1 MVKKRI
7 LMLGGA
13 YSQIPAIVYAKQS
26 EYEVIT
32 CDYLPE
38 NPGHAY
44 GDKYCNVSTT
54 DMKSVLEVASEL
66 KIDGIVAYASDPA
79 APTAAY
85 VSDALSLPGASYEA
99 VRILSEK
106 DRFREFLIQNAFLCP
121 SFIKVSDN
129 EPIDESRLKE
139 MKFPLYI
146 KPVDSSGSK
155 GISKIHCH
163 QEIEIAVKQ
172 AMDVSRCKRVI
183 IEEHVETPYCQL
195 HGDGFV
201 EDGRL
206 EFLGL
211 CDHYFHNLAP
221 IGSIYP
227 TQQSSLVVNAV
238 HSEIQRLIN
247 LVGFEK
253 GAINVEVRIDSEDRL
268 FLMEIGPR
276 SGGNYVPQLMELGTG
291 FDEVAAIVDQAMGKK
306 PRIDFTDRH
315 RHCMQLIV
323 GSKDSG
329 YFKRLHLDPKVESKV
344 EKLYLHKKPG
354 DPIGRYSDSA
364 FVVAVLLVRGHNY
377 SELQEIILNVNDYV
391 KVEVDSDEESI

>member
-1 MVKKRI
+1 MAKKRI

-13 YSQIPAIVYAKQS
+13 YSQIPAIVYAKKS
-26 EYEVIT
+26 GYEVIT

-54 DMKSVLEVASEL
+54 DMTSVLGVAVEL

-79 APTAAY
+79 APTAAF
-85 VSDALSLPGASYEA
+85 VSGALSLPGASCDA

-106 DRFREFLIQNAFLCP
+106 DRFREFLTLNDFSCPAFM
-121 SFIKVSDN
+121 KVSGN
-129 EPIDESRLKE
+129 EPIDDSRLKNLNL
-139 MKFPLYI
+139 PLYV

-155 GISKIHCH
+155 GMSKVYCYQDIG
-163 QEIEIAVKQ
+163 IAVKQ
-172 AMDVSRCKRVI
+172 ALDASRCKRVI

-206 EFLGL
+206 KFLGL
-211 CDHYFHNLAP
+211 CDHYFHDLAP

-227 TQQSSLVVNAV
+227 TRQNPSVVQAV
-238 HSEIQRLIN
+238 SDEIQRLID
-247 LVGFEK
+247 LVGFEN
-253 GAINVEVRIDSEDRL
+253 GAINVEVRINSEDRL

-291 FDEVAAIVDQAMGKK
+291 FDEVAAIVDQSMGKK

-323 GSKDSG
+323 GSKSPG
-329 YFKRLHLDPKVESKV
+329 HFKGLHLDAKVENKV
-344 EKLYLHKKPG
+344 EKMYLHKKPG

-377 SELQEIILNVNDYV
+377 SELQEIMLNVNDYV
-391 KVEVDSDEESI
+391 KVEM